1 MGGGLMQLVAYGAQ
15 DIYLSGNPQITF
27 FKVVYR
33 RHTNF
38 AMEAVEQ
45 TLNGTVSSNGSTTAT
60 VSRNGD
66 LVGRMYVEH
75 AVTLGADADVDVVNN
90 YGHALLREVTCEIG
104 GQEIDKQ
111 TGRWMQIWSDLT
123 EFNPTGAAAV
133 GRNGGG
139 ADSYSRRGQLGGEQ
153 SSRAGR
159 RRHAFDRSTHVFHSD
174 LKY

>member
-1 MGGGLMQLVAYGAQ
+1 MQLVAYGAQ
-15 DIYLSGNPQITF
+15 DIYLTGNPQITF

-45 TLNGTVSSNGSTTAT
+45 TMNGSDAYGGKAVAT

-75 AVTLGADADVDVVNN
+75 NVTLPASQSIDTVNN

-123 EFNPTGAAAV
+123 EFNPTGAAAQAE
-133 GRNGGG
+133 RE
-139 ADSYSRRGQLGGEQ
+139 ARRDGDG
-153 SSRAGR
+153 AGR
-159 RRHAFDRSTHVFHSD
+159 RAPPAPGGAVLQQWAGPGRCAG
-174 LKY
+174 